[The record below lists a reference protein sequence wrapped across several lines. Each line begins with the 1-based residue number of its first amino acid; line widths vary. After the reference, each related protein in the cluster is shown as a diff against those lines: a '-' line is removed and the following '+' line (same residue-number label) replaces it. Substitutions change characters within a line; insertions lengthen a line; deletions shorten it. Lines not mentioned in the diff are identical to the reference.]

1 MAQRFGSESSPFF
14 IAGPCVVESDDLNIR
29 VGEALAEL
37 AVKLGVAVVYKA
49 SFDKANRSR
58 LNAPRGPGLEAGLR
72 ALEKVRNAT
81 GLPILTDVHDPA
93 QVAPAALIADV
104 LQIPAFLCR
113 QTDLLVA
120 TGRAGR
126 PVNIKKGQWMAP
138 EEMRGAVEKV
148 RAGGAPEVA
157 VTERGTFFG
166 YGDLVVDMRS
176 FPRLRT
182 ACSAPV
188 IFDATHSVPQPGL
201 GPSFAQAIELLK
213 AAEGRDI
220 VAGVGKSGL
229 IARKIAATFT
239 STGTPASFLH
249 PIDSLHGDLGIV
261 SKRDVAILLSK
272 SGASDELFGLVA
284 QLERF
289 GVPIIA
295 LTGNPASPLAQYAT
309 VVLDASVTDEACP
322 ETLAPTA
329 STTVALALGDA
340 LAVTLLEE
348 KGFRRDDFA
357 TLHPGGALGRTLL
370 LRVSDVMLTD
380 NLPTLTADRPM
391 RECVMLLAERRGTVV
406 VVDAQGSLVG
416 VVTAGDLTRLMERT
430 DDFLNTPVRDVMTR
444 TPKSTTAEALAGVAV
459 SLLERHGIMALP
471 VLDGQRRVVGIVHLH
486 DLMKAGAV

>member
-1 MAQRFGSESSPFF
+1 MAQRFGSESTPFF

-81 GLPILTDVHDPA
+81 GLPILTDVHEPA
-93 QVAPAALIADV
+93 HVAPAALIADV

-120 TGRAGR
+120 AGKAGR

-188 IFDATHSVPQPGL
+188 IFDATHSVQQPGQGKDGSSGGQRGFIPTL
-201 GPSFAQAIELLK
+201 LYAAAAAGADGFFLETHPDPARAPSDGPNMIPLDQLA
-213 AAEGRDI
+213 
-220 VAGVGKSGL
+220 
-229 IARKIAATFT
+229 
-239 STGTPASFLH
+239 
-249 PIDSLHGDLGIV
+249 GIV
-261 SKRDVAILLSK
+261 
-272 SGASDELFGLVA
+272 G
-284 QLERF
+284 
-289 GVPIIA
+289 
-295 LTGNPASPLAQYAT
+295 
-309 VVLDASVTDEACP
+309 
-322 ETLAPTA
+322 
-329 STTVALALGDA
+329 
-340 LAVTLLEE
+340 LAV
-348 KGFRRDDFA
+348 DVWQ
-357 TLHPGGALGRTLL
+357 
-370 LRVSDVMLTD
+370 RV
-380 NLPTLTADRPM
+380 
-391 RECVMLLAERRGTVV
+391 RETVR
-406 VVDAQGSLVG
+406 A
-416 VVTAGDLTRLMERT
+416 
-430 DDFLNTPVRDVMTR
+430 
-444 TPKSTTAEALAGVAV
+444 
-459 SLLERHGIMALP
+459 
-471 VLDGQRRVVGIVHLH
+471 
-486 DLMKAGAV
+486 